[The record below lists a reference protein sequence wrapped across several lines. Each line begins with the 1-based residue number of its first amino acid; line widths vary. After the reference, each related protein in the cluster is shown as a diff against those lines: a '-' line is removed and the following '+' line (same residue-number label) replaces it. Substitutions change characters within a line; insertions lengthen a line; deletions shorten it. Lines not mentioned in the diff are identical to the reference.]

1 MSALFKFVASLATC
15 ALVGAAAEASG
26 SRELTLQ
33 DAVKYALEHS
43 PELKSDGVEVTRRE
57 GLVTVA
63 RSSRMPQLDLAAD
76 AARSRFERGYPAGA
90 PPALLRFDNT
100 LYAAAAELKLLAWD
114 FHKTEME
121 IAAAR
126 ERVLAASSAAER
138 RRQEV
143 IFETARLFLLSLTY
157 TDLMRATEARIESLQ
172 ALLDRTNQLVAA
184 GRAVPLDAL
193 KVRTRLAQMESDL
206 ATLKSAHRSSLS
218 ALAAVMG
225 YDGDLPALCYSPA
238 TLPPSEPQATEAVL
252 LASAVSL
259 RPEIRSLDHEIQ
271 AGEFALSAVRKSAWP
286 RIDLR
291 ASAIQYWSNTP
302 VGFPQLIGGLLPS
315 LAIHAPPAGNAA
327 TDWVLGAHVSLPLFD
342 GSRRKGQQQEAA
354 ARLQQLRL
362 ARRQLELRVSREV
375 RTALADLESAQSRF
389 KALRDSVAESE
400 RVLHDE
406 RLKFEAGR
414 SVINFVLDA
423 ESALL
428 ANQSL
433 LSQAQRSVS
442 IAELTLELTLG
453 QLQAGRFAGSPPGEP
468 VHVDR

>member
-1 MSALFKFVASLATC
+1 MSTLFKFVASLAIS
-15 ALVGAAAEASG
+15 ALVAAAEAAG
-26 SRELTLQ
+26 GGELTLQ

-57 GLVTVA
+57 GLATVA
-63 RSSRMPQLDLAAD
+63 RSSRLPQLDLAAD
-76 AARSRFERGYPAGA
+76 AARSRFERGYPAGT

-100 LYAAAAELKLLAWD
+100 LYTTAAELKFLAWD

-126 ERVLAASSAAER
+126 ERVLAASSAVER

-143 IFETARLFLLSLTY
+143 IFETARLFLQSMTY
-157 TDLMRATEARIESLQ
+157 TDLIRSTEARIESLQ

-184 GRAVPLDAL
+184 GRAVPVDAL
-193 KVRTRLAQMESDL
+193 KIRTRLAQIESDL

-225 YDGDLPALCYSPA
+225 YDGDLPALRYSPPSHSPSG
-238 TLPPSEPQATEAVL
+238 PPATEAAL
-252 LASAVSL
+252 LAGAVSS

-271 AGEFALSAVRKSAWP
+271 AGEFGLSAVRKSAWP
-286 RIDLR
+286 RVDLR
-291 ASAIQYWSNTP
+291 ASAIQYGSNTP
-302 VGFPQLIGGLLPS
+302 VGFPQLIGKLLPS
-315 LAIHAPPAGNAA
+315 LAIQAPSAGNAA
-327 TDWVLGAHVSLPLFD
+327 TDWVLGARLSFPLFD
-342 GSRRKGQQQEAA
+342 GNRRRGQEHEAA
-354 ARLQQLRL
+354 AKLEQLRL
-362 ARRQLELRVSREV
+362 ARRQLELRISREI
-375 RTALADLESAQSRF
+375 RTALADLESAESRV

-406 RLKFEAGR
+406 HLKFDAGR

-428 ANQSL
+428 TSQSL

-442 IAELTLELTLG
+442 IAELTLELAQG
-453 QLQAGRFAGSPPGEP
+453 RIQADQLPIGR
-468 VHVDR
+468 